1 MEDHRIIELLIERS
15 EDALGEV
22 SQKYSRLYKMMIRKA
37 LSDEFDVEEC
47 ANDVLLA
54 VWNSIPPNR
63 PKSLAAYVCRIARRI
78 GIDKLRY
85 YKSKKRADEYT
96 VMLSELED
104 CLSCEE
110 PTYEPEERR
119 EELNAVLTN
128 FLRGLDPET
137 EILFVRR
144 YVYLETV
151 SELAE
156 RFSLDEN
163 HISVKLYRARKMLKK
178 LLEKEDIKL

>member
-1 MEDHRIIELLIERS
+1 
-15 EDALGEV
+15 
-22 SQKYSRLYKMMIRKA
+22 
-37 LSDEFDVEEC
+37 
-47 ANDVLLA
+47 
-54 VWNSIPPNR
+54 
-63 PKSLAAYVCRIARRI
+63 
-78 GIDKLRY
+78 
-85 YKSKKRADEYT
+85 
-96 VMLSELED
+96 MLSELED

-119 EELNAVLTN
+119 EELNAALTN

-178 LLEKEDIKL
+178 LLEKEGIKL

>member
-1 MEDHRIIELLIERS
+1 
-15 EDALGEV
+15 
-22 SQKYSRLYKMMIRKA
+22 
-37 LSDEFDVEEC
+37 
-47 ANDVLLA
+47 
-54 VWNSIPPNR
+54 
-63 PKSLAAYVCRIARRI
+63 
-78 GIDKLRY
+78 
-85 YKSKKRADEYT
+85 
-96 VMLSELED
+96 MLSELED

-178 LLEKEDIKL
+178 LLAHTVVVKVNHQLVDQDLLLHGVNLLLDTKQETTRKLAASL